1 MLTLTDIKH
10 DFRVGDELPMKQ
22 EYGNIGRYVEDEFAR
37 FGHDVN
43 TGKGVDFLQYFLE
56 LKTRNEDST
65 SGHTV
70 GAVSK
75 SDIIR
80 YDWQRGNNM
89 FDKVQVQYRIYFRV
103 NPLTDKTIIT
113 RCGLYDFRDEYI
125 QSKLKESW
133 DYCRGV
139 FMRYEGAILDAK
151 YIRGPDHWAYME
163 RRPDGNYQFRIG
175 VPHMVTMEDIANAN
189 SSKLFD
195 FG

>member
-10 DFRVGDELPMKQ
+10 DFSVGDEIPMKP
-22 EYGNIGRYVEDEFAR
+22 EYGNIGRHMEDEFGR
-37 FGHDVN
+37 FGHNVN
-43 TGKGVDFLQYFLE
+43 TGKGVDFLEYLAE

-70 GAVSK
+70 GSASV
-75 SDIIR
+75 SDIIQ
-80 YDWQRGNNM
+80 YGWQSGNNI
-89 FDKVQVQYRIYFRV
+89 FDKVQVQYRIYFKV
-103 NPLTDKTIIT
+103 NQLTDKTIIT

-133 DYCRGV
+133 DYCRGI
-139 FMRYEGAILDAK
+139 FRRYADIGVKDK

-175 VPHMVTMEDIANAN
+175 VHHMAMMEDIANTN
-189 SSKLFD
+189 SSKLFEI
-195 FG
+195 G

>member
-1 MLTLTDIKH
+1 
-10 DFRVGDELPMKQ
+10 
-22 EYGNIGRYVEDEFAR
+22 
-37 FGHDVN
+37 
-43 TGKGVDFLQYFLE
+43 
-56 LKTRNEDST
+56 
-65 SGHTV
+65 
-70 GAVSK
+70 
-75 SDIIR
+75 
-80 YDWQRGNNM
+80 M

-139 FMRYEGAILDAK
+139 FRRYEGAILDAK

-175 VPHMVTMEDIANAN
+175 VPHMVTMETIANTN